1 MLQRFTR
8 TKADHSTFVSFV
20 WGLIPGVYIDEML
33 VVRSTAKEIEDV
45 KRAIT
50 SEIKMSD
57 LGPVSQLLV
66 LKITCD
72 ISADKMFLSQ
82 VPDVEKI
89 LECFGMQQAK
99 GIDTLM
105 VK

>member
-1 MLQRFTR
+1 
-8 TKADHSTFVSFV
+8 
-20 WGLIPGVYIDEML
+20 ML

-50 SEIKMSD
+50 SEFKMSD
-57 LGPVSQLLV
+57 LGLVSQLLM

-105 VK
+105 VKQNTLVYANKRYQGDNSTMTFYHQAVSSLV